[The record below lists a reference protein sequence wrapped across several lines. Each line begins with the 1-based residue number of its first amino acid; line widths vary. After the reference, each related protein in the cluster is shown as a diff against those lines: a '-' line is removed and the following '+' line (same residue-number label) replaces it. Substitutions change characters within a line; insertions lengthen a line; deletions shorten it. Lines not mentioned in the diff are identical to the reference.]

1 MKIIIVGI
9 SLFFMTTS
17 SISQRVENGKVDRGD
32 FSLHYKIYG
41 TKGEYVLLLSGG
53 PGSDVGHMK
62 IFADTLH
69 KDFQCIL
76 LEQRGTGRSVLK
88 KYDSSTINMNL
99 YVEDIEALRKQLK
112 AERFIVLGASWG
124 ALLSLLYSSAYPAH
138 VSKIIIAGAGPLTSD
153 YANVFDDNLRM
164 RFQSNERELRN
175 FWRDKMRED
184 TSLFVKANYERTKL
198 GWPAYFYDRNLG
210 LKEAANYKITDDN
223 FYVFPAFFKAHS
235 QFDVRPRLSKI
246 TAPLLIIQ
254 GRQDPGGEA
263 NVMEINQLIKSS
275 KLKFIERC
283 GHMPEL
289 EKPAETW
296 KLINEFLSF
305 HSSNNEK

>member
-1 MKIIIVGI
+1 MRILILILFVFLTVSSNSQSAAIDGKI
-9 SLFFMTTS
+9 
-17 SISQRVENGKVDRGD
+17 DRGD

-62 IFADTLH
+62 IFSDTLNRN
-69 KDFQCIL
+69 FQCIL

-88 KYDSSTINMNL
+88 KYDSSSINMNL
-99 YVEDIEALRKQLK
+99 YVEDIEALRKHLK
-112 AERFIVLGASWG
+112 AERFILLGASWG
-124 ALLSLLYSSAYPAH
+124 ALLSLLYSSAYPAN

-164 RFQSNERELRN
+164 RFLSHERELRN

-184 TSLFVKANYERTKL
+184 TSLFVKANYERTKM

-223 FYVFPAFFKAHS
+223 FYVFPAFFKAHPV
-235 QFDVRPRLSKI
+235 FDIRPRLSRI
-246 TAPLLIIQ
+246 IAPLLIIQ

-263 NVMEINQLIKSS
+263 NVMEINQLVKGS

-296 KLINEFLSF
+296 KLIYEFL
-305 HSSNNEK
+305 HIK

>member
-1 MKIIIVGI
+1 MEIFALANRSSGFSTKKISMRIVLLI
-9 SLFFMTTS
+9 FCVFVTAS
-17 SISQRVENGKVDRGD
+17 SNSQSVAIDGKVDRGD

-62 IFADTLH
+62 IFADTLNS
-69 KDFQCIL
+69 DFKCIL

-99 YVEDIEALRKQLK
+99 YVEDIETLRKQLK
-112 AERFIVLGASWG
+112 AERFILLGASWG

-138 VSKIIIAGAGPLTSD
+138 VSKVIIAGAGPLTSD

-164 RFQSNERELRN
+164 RFQSNERELRS

-210 LKEAANYKITDDN
+210 LKEAAN
-223 FYVFPAFFKAHS
+223 
-235 QFDVRPRLSKI
+235 
-246 TAPLLIIQ
+246 
-254 GRQDPGGEA
+254 
-263 NVMEINQLIKSS
+263 
-275 KLKFIERC
+275 
-283 GHMPEL
+283 
-289 EKPAETW
+289 
-296 KLINEFLSF
+296 
-305 HSSNNEK
+305 